1 MSPKELKLFL
11 KGLAENDIQHSAMI
25 WGKAG
30 IGKSSVVR
38 QVAEMSQMDFIDVR
52 LSQLMPSDLRGV
64 PVPTDGT
71 TRWAAPSF
79 LPREGK
85 GILFLDEI
93 NMAPPTLQ
101 GVAQQLIL
109 DRQVGDYTLPDG
121 WFTWAAGNRADDM
134 AAVYEMPGPLANRFL
149 HVDVEFSLDDF
160 KQYAYSNNIEETVI
174 GFLSF
179 KPTLLHQVDPNSDA
193 WPSPRT
199 WEMASNLYKAGLAV
213 DSAVG
218 KGAAAEFK
226 AFCMLRDQLPDI
238 ASIVKGKSKIPFPT
252 EPSVSYAAVSAIVAH
267 VETAKQAE
275 NAFFWVMDN
284 ASPEWVQLLACDLF
298 PQLRERN
305 LYNAF
310 SKNLIK
316 DKRAVEFIGEFAKL
330 AA

>member
-1 MSPKELKLFL
+1 MGPKELQIFL
-11 KGLAENDIQHSAMI
+11 NGLTENNIQHAVMI

-30 IGKSSVVR
+30 IGKSSIVK
-38 QVAEMSQMDFIDVR
+38 QVAEMNEMGFVDVR

-64 PVPTDGT
+64 PVPTDCT
-71 TRWAAPSF
+71 THWAPPSF
-79 LPREGK
+79 LPNDGK

-109 DRQVGDYTLPDG
+109 DRRVGDYKLPDG
-121 WFTWAAGNRADDM
+121 WFTWAAGNRADDR

-149 HVDVEFSLDDF
+149 HLEAEIGLDDF
-160 KQYAYSNNIEETVI
+160 KQYAYSNEVEESVI

-179 KPTLLHQVDPNSDA
+179 KPPLLHQVDPNSES

-199 WEMASNLYKAGLAV
+199 WEMASSLHKAGLSI

-218 KGAAAEFK
+218 KGAAAEFN
-226 AFCMLRDQLPDI
+226 AFCLLRDQLPDI

-252 EPSVSYAAVSAIVAH
+252 EPSVSYAAVTALVSH
-267 VETAKQAE
+267 VKTAKEAE
-275 NAFFWVMDN
+275 HAFFWVMEK
-284 ASPEWVQLLACDLF
+284 ASPEWVQLLATDLF
-298 PQLRERN
+298 PQLRERKLFN
-305 LYNAF
+305 SF

-316 DKRAVEFIGEFAKL
+316 DKRAMEFIGEFAKL